1 MMHSEKNQR
10 DTDHIV
16 HYRNLSI
23 LLGAKPEQMLG
34 DFDRDLC
41 RNWDPKVTGPLSLED
56 MDQTE
61 LFEENDKIRADE
73 RRKIISMIE
82 SVK

>member
-23 LLGAKPEQMLG
+23 LLGAKPEQM
-34 DFDRDLC
+34 
-41 RNWDPKVTGPLSLED
+41 
-56 MDQTE
+56 
-61 LFEENDKIRADE
+61 
-73 RRKIISMIE
+73 
-82 SVK
+82 